1 MPTKKKTEIINW
13 ETKINKTHEIL
24 SKTIFELLFD
34 SFCAGDLSE
43 KELTLAKAFV
53 TYFLDLFVSLLAG
66 MLEMLLL
73 TDDSNFF
80 SSKALITLTLLL
92 EKIHKIEVEF
102 HKQDK

>member
-53 TYFLDLFVSLLAG
+53 NLKPN
-66 MLEMLLL
+66 L
-73 TDDSNFF
+73 TSTN
-80 SSKALITLTLLL
+80 LLL